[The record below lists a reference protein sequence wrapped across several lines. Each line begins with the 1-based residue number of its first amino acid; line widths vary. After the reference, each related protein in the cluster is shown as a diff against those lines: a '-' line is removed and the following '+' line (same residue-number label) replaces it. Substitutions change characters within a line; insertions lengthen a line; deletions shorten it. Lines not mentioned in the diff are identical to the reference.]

1 MDIQEIFDSMKATF
15 AERNKAYGDSYRQM
29 GPVMTAIF
37 PNGLTIQTSDEWQR
51 FGAFFMIIC
60 KAVRYAEAFKAGGHI
75 DSAHDSAVYSAIL
88 EELTRTAQPVAPS
101 KIDLED
107 YSQTKYVIIFKPESK
122 MGKYYTTR
130 LSPHDAR
137 TVLDEAKTIY
147 GDIVHYVQAAHHVNI
162 ATVYHLKEVS
172 FGERGPEQ

>member
-88 EELTRTAQPVAPS
+88 EQLTREGLALRQPIEKAAYKFYVFFTNGSRLERHYAVIDTDEPS
-101 KIDLED
+101 SGLAYQKASIL
-107 YSQTKYVIIFKPESK
+107 
-122 MGKYYTTR
+122 
-130 LSPHDAR
+130 
-137 TVLDEAKTIY
+137 Y
-147 GDIVHYVQAAHHVNI
+147 GDCVDDVELSTHVK
-162 ATVYHLKEVS
+162 ASRVYGLTQIS
-172 FGERGPEQ
+172 FWERGSEQ